1 MPPRKRQF
9 APPRSRR
16 KQPKR
21 KCPLLNGIGAVEIRA
36 DKPHCL
42 SGGNSSTNPGVHHMA
57 MHRSAQTA
65 ALALGSLLLSA
76 SAVLA
81 DDATGTFSLRLEND
95 FIGDTDGHYT
105 HGSRLDWVSDKAG
118 AGGPDFVR
126 DTLQFLFPFG
136 DIRNGR
142 IGFALGQNIYT
153 AQDTEREDPDPDDR
167 PYAGWLYVGASL
179 HGETPR
185 GNGDFDTL
193 DSVELDVGIVGPQ
206 AFGEQVQN
214 GYHSLAGFGHAEG
227 WDHQLKNE
235 PAVVVFASRTWRSAP
250 LSLGPVQFDA
260 LPQVDGS
267 LGNVSIH
274 AGAGGVLRV
283 GHGLD
288 VDYGPS
294 RNPPSSS
301 AAPVINPERDFAWY
315 GFAGVNGRAVAHNIF
330 LDGNTFVDSPGV
342 DREVFVGDFRFGL
355 AMIYSGWRLEFAE
368 TVRTKEFKEQ
378 DSVDRFAT
386 LTLSARF

>member
-1 MPPRKRQF
+1 
-9 APPRSRR
+9 
-16 KQPKR
+16 
-21 KCPLLNGIGAVEIRA
+21 
-36 DKPHCL
+36 
-42 SGGNSSTNPGVHHMA
+42 MA
-57 MHRSAQTA
+57 LFRSAPTA
-65 ALALGSLLLSA
+65 ALALGSLLLSVSTA
-76 SAVLA
+76 LA
-81 DDATGTFSLRLEND
+81 DDASGTFSLRLEND

-118 AGGPDFVR
+118 EGGPNFVR
-126 DTLQFLFPFG
+126 DTLQFLFPFA
-136 DIRNGR
+136 DIHDGR

-153 AQDTEREDPDPDDR
+153 AADTSRSTPDPDDR

-185 GNGDFDTL
+185 GQGSFDTL

-206 AFGEQVQN
+206 AFGEEVQN
-214 GYHSLAGFGHAEG
+214 GYHSLAGFGKAQG

-250 LSLGPVQFDA
+250 VDLGLVKLDV
-260 LPQVDGS
+260 LPEVDGS

-274 AGAGGVLRV
+274 AGAGGVVRV
-283 GHGLD
+283 GQGLD

-301 AAPVINPERDFAWY
+301 AAPVINPDREFAWY

-330 LDGNTFVDSPGV
+330 LDGNTFVDSPSV
-342 DREVFVGDFRFGL
+342 DREVFVGDLRFGL

-368 TVRTKEFKEQ
+368 TLRTKEFKGQ
-378 DSVDRFAT
+378 DSDDRFAT